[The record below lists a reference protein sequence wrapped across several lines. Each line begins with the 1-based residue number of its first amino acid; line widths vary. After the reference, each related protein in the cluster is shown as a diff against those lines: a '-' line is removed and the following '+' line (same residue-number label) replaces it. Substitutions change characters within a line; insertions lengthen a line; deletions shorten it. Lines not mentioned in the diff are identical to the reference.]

1 MLCCSEGLLAE
12 AGPSC
17 LHVVAGRTGLF
28 EETRPV
34 GLSNSVRPWTC
45 PSEPW
50 QARGAADQVVLFKK
64 FNPRR
69 FPRQAAADRSHL
81 EGMIRQRNRA
91 RVQGSRTK
99 GNWTATAERHFR
111 ATKGICTEDMV
122 PGKSAE
128 DLVLVWKVGS
138 LLFLRLPVT
147 LFLR

>member
-1 MLCCSEGLLAE
+1 MLFRRITCRS
-12 AGPSC
+12 
-17 LHVVAGRTGLF
+17 
-28 EETRPV
+28 RPV
-34 GLSNSVRPWTC
+34 VSARCCGTKAAIRRNQASRAQQQRAAMDLSIRAMAGEGSCGSSCVA
-45 PSEPW
+45 
-50 QARGAADQVVLFKK
+50 QK

-128 DLVLVWKVGS
+128 DLALVWKVGS